1 MAAYGV
7 GPAIQEEGPRNRE
20 PLFSS
25 KGIEADLVCQHF
37 DNFRG
42 RQDDLVPFFK
52 SLSKSR
58 DEQDA
63 LIVTGEEYSFLIQLR
78 PHHLQDLNKFLGA
91 RICKQDLFADS
102 RPAGTVSP
110 ITRNGDDG
118 DIVLYERL
126 PRGTKI
132 CDFSLRCD
140 RGDTP
145 IQYTARIVNVA
156 TDTLPPTRCS
166 RLTTPALSSFGVWR
180 APTAA

>member
-1 MAAYGV
+1 MAACGV

-37 DNFRG
+37 NNFRG

-126 PRGTKI
+126 PRGRKLAT
-132 CDFSLRCD
+132 SRCVV
-140 RGDTP
+140 TEV
-145 IQYTARIVNVA
+145 IHQYNTQHVLS
-156 TDTLPPTRCS
+156 TLPPTRCH
-166 RLTTPALSSFGVWR
+166 RHV
-180 APTAA
+180 AAD

>member
-1 MAAYGV
+1 MAACGV

-63 LIVTGEEYSFLIQLR
+63 LIVTGEEDSLLTQLR
-78 PHHLQDLNKFLGA
+78 PQHLQDLNKLLCA
-91 RICKQDLFADS
+91 CIRKKDLVADS
-102 RPAGTVSP
+102 CPAGMVSR
-110 ITRNGDDG
+110 ITGDADNGDTALHQDASGLQSLYALQANDDG
-118 DIVLYERL
+118 IGFL
-126 PRGTKI
+126 TI
-132 CDFSLRCD
+132 S
-140 RGDTP
+140 
-145 IQYTARIVNVA
+145 TARFHCRS
-156 TDTLPPTRCS
+156 TL
-166 RLTTPALSSFGVWR
+166 V
-180 APTAA
+180 

>member
-1 MAAYGV
+1 MAACGV

-78 PHHLQDLNKFLGA
+78 PQHLQDLNKFLGA

>member
-1 MAAYGV
+1 MAACGV

-78 PHHLQDLNKFLGA
+78 PQHLQDLNKIPRCPYLQTRSLCRLASCWNGV
-91 RICKQDLFADS
+91 ADYS
-102 RPAGTVSP
+102 
-110 ITRNGDDG
+110 
-118 DIVLYERL
+118 
-126 PRGTKI
+126 
-132 CDFSLRCD
+132 
-140 RGDTP
+140 
-145 IQYTARIVNVA
+145 Q
-156 TDTLPPTRCS
+156 
-166 RLTTPALSSFGVWR
+166 WR
-180 APTAA
+180 